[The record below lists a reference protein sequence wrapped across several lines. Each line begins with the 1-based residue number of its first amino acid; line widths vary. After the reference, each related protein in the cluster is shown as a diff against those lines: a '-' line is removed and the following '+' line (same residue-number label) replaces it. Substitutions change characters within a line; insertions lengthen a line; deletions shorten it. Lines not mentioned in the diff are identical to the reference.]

1 SRQAF
6 LANLAQMAFQERQ
19 LGSKSDGWP
28 RWWFLGA
35 AGALAPPDTVA
46 ERRQFASLPRQFLHA
61 RSPSRTARTPSP
73 HRRGS
78 PSPAPLPEPI
88 LAWEEAISEVCAAPP
103 ARRGAASLPSQDQ
116 GMALAV
122 QRIRVLREL
131 PQGKRSSAKR
141 KDLSLHMPRIRL
153 SSPKPDEP
161 SERSGRGE
169 KNRRARSATCTTS
182 NPWSEESRKLVNA
195 FVDEDGD
202 VRVKEDSLRDV
213 LSRFRSFSAEAAS
226 KVLDT
231 LRLEFLEEI
240 RTLRNASELARG
252 DLKQELEEELASKNA
267 VANLEDSVR
276 KNAVELEVHQSR
288 LKSFESRMKQMTS
301 TISGQAFPVSRPSSP
316 DLTSRIEPSASQ
328 TLSVGLVQHAHLAP
342 SGQAGS
348 APDPRIRQELSKVQQ
363 EVKDLARTVSEL
375 SGARHAFALRVD
387 LEAQAKTQR
396 NLDQQLLETRLQLN
410 EEVRSLQRH
419 GAELCQGC
427 EERLADQLEH
437 EKAALVAG
445 LSEAGLA
452 LAQLQEGSE
461 AQARRLQEQ
470 LDAQG
475 RQLQSLAEGLKNAD
489 IAKINYQIEELTKDT
504 VSLFDS
510 LASKAEGEETQQLSG
525 EVAKAQARLAEESL
539 RLSQALQSIW
549 PHLERID
556 EKERKLE

>member
-1 SRQAF
+1 
-6 LANLAQMAFQERQ
+6 
-19 LGSKSDGWP
+19 
-28 RWWFLGA
+28 
-35 AGALAPPDTVA
+35 
-46 ERRQFASLPRQFLHA
+46 
-61 RSPSRTARTPSP
+61 
-73 HRRGS
+73 
-78 PSPAPLPEPI
+78 
-88 LAWEEAISEVCAAPP
+88 
-103 ARRGAASLPSQDQ
+103 
-116 GMALAV
+116 
-122 QRIRVLREL
+122 
-131 PQGKRSSAKR
+131 
-141 KDLSLHMPRIRL
+141 
-153 SSPKPDEP
+153 
-161 SERSGRGE
+161 
-169 KNRRARSATCTTS
+169 
-182 NPWSEESRKLVNA
+182 
-195 FVDEDGD
+195 
-202 VRVKEDSLRDV
+202 
-213 LSRFRSFSAEAAS
+213 
-226 KVLDT
+226 
-231 LRLEFLEEI
+231 
-240 RTLRNASELARG
+240 
-252 DLKQELEEELASKNA
+252 
-267 VANLEDSVR
+267 
-276 KNAVELEVHQSR
+276 
-288 LKSFESRMKQMTS
+288 MKQMTS

-525 EVAKAQARLAEESL
+525 EVAKAQARLAEDCRCGCRKPCSPFGRTSRGSTRRSASL
-539 RLSQALQSIW
+539 RPGGSKPRSSCRRCGVSAVGSCRRSWRRMQPRPRNS
-549 PHLERID
+549 ERT
-556 EKERKLE
+556 RRVSAWRWSSRWTG